1 MAAVLTA
8 DVGIA
13 DTAAV
18 AQEVDKG
25 GAEVQKRFLSF
36 LSAYG
41 TTESAADT
49 STRSTSDDAR
59 AVYVEALNQ
68 LKDEEKSTL
77 AINFADV
84 VVRAHEAGC
93 TVDNA
98 GTAGSPSSCTPSR
111 ARPTRASDRA
121 ARIRRAFLQLQTSEG
136 VSSGLRR
143 TAPPFCAE
151 VAADCGKCAG
161 LAGSAPGPFQA
172 ARTL

>member
-8 DVGIA
+8 DVGMP

-36 LSAYG
+36 LGAYG
-41 TTESAADT
+41 TMSAADT

-68 LKDEEKSTL
+68 LKDEERSTL

-84 VVRAHEAGC
+84 VVRAREAAGAGAGAAMRGQ
-93 TVDNA
+93 TVPGAPHAPQRQRRADR
-98 GTAGSPSSCTPSR
+98 GR
-111 ARPTRASDRA
+111 AR
-121 ARIRRAFLQLQTSEG
+121 ARYG
-136 VSSGLRR
+136 
-143 TAPPFCAE
+143 P
-151 VAADCGKCAG
+151 VAV
-161 LAGSAPGPFQA
+161 P
-172 ARTL
+172 